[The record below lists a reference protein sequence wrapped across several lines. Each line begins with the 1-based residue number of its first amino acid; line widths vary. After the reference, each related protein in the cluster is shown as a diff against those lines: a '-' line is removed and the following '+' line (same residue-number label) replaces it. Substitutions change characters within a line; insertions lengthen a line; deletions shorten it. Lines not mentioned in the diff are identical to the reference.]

1 MILTALKIATL
12 SALSLAAAHVQS
24 PRPAPVP
31 VQAPS
36 GHAGR
41 YVYYNASEAVRILD
55 ENGEIHLIPVYL
67 HRYDR
72 ITREVWAQTFNG
84 RWIQIK

>member
-24 PRPAPVP
+24 PRPAPVQNASAH
-31 VQAPS
+31 V
-36 GHAGR
+36 GR
-41 YVYYNASEAVRILD
+41 FVYYNASEVVRVLD